1 MNNVTLSGRL
11 TKEPDVRYGGENNSV
26 AIARFTL
33 AVYDYNST
41 DFINIRALGKTAEWV
56 EKWLQ
61 KGNKIE
67 LVGKI
72 KTGHYTGRDGKEIY
86 YTEVLASSV
95 SFGETKA
102 EAQQRQ
108 QAAGDRPQ
116 PTPSDGGFMDI
127 PDGYD
132 GELPL
137 PKKRRGSRK
146 RGILKVSE
154 IRLNEDELE
163 QIITTAAKKGVEIYK
178 REEQKKHKADKYHD
192 TFSLMRCYRDAVF
205 HRENAVSEAAQLQ
218 QQGELTEEQQATYLR
233 SIRRTRFKTIL
244 MLDHIDKA
252 VEEIE
257 RRRQQQGREVE
268 YKAFELYFMQ
278 GLDYADIAEELNT
291 GKNTPRRWISGI
303 INELSVLLW
312 GIDEDSIA
320 Q

>member
-1 MNNVTLSGRL
+1 
-11 TKEPDVRYGGENNSV
+11 
-26 AIARFTL
+26 
-33 AVYDYNST
+33 
-41 DFINIRALGKTAEWV
+41 
-56 EKWLQ
+56 
-61 KGNKIE
+61 
-67 LVGKI
+67 
-72 KTGHYTGRDGKEIY
+72 
-86 YTEVLASSV
+86 
-95 SFGETKA
+95 
-102 EAQQRQ
+102 
-108 QAAGDRPQ
+108 
-116 PTPSDGGFMDI
+116 
-127 PDGYD
+127 
-132 GELPL
+132 
-137 PKKRRGSRK
+137 
-146 RGILKVSE
+146 
-154 IRLNEDELE
+154 
-163 QIITTAAKKGVEIYK
+163 
-178 REEQKKHKADKYHD
+178 
-192 TFSLMRCYRDAVF
+192 MRCYRDAVF
-205 HRENAVSEAAQLQ
+205 HRDNAVSEAAQLQ